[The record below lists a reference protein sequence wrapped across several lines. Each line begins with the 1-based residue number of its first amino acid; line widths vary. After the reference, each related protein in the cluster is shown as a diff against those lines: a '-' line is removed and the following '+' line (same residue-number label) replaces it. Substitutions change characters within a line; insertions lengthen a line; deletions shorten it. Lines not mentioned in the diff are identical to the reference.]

1 MDALDNKIYELIYN
15 FCNELFDYFEKN
27 STMMW
32 VEDEFVRYRL
42 RELYKIKKRE
52 DINNFLSRYNILD
65 ETDVIHEYINLGKD
79 FLRINDSEMAFYD
92 EETNSVDYFYFC
104 FMDKLCV
111 KYIKLIQIQI
121 SSSNIIN
128 VPACNRIAREIAK
141 LKPE

>member
-27 STMMW
+27 STMMR

-52 DINNFLSRYNILD
+52 DINKFLSRYNILD

-79 FLRINDSEMAFYD
+79 FLRINDVEMAFYD
-92 EETNSVDYFYFC
+92 EKTNAVDYFYFC
-104 FMDKLCV
+104 FIDKLCV
-111 KYIKLIQIQI
+111 KYIKLIEIQI

-128 VPACNRIAREIAK
+128 VPECNNIARDIAK
-141 LKPE
+141 PKPE